1 MNQNDP
7 AVATDPAQAASIDSK
22 PAAKTA
28 LCNRGRNRDRIA
40 LLPLDLGKEARAAHR
55 DGGDRRVQAHRV
67 RRQLGDGAGDI
78 EQRAVEEVDDEGEPP
93 LRRRELEGSEL
104 HARVRPDGTPRAVL
118 EISEER
124 RVWKVCFSTF
134 KSR

>member
-1 MNQNDP
+1 MAP
-7 AVATDPAQAASIDSK
+7 TPPSSSSSRTKRLPPAQAASIDSK

-55 DGGDRRVQAHRV
+55 DGGDRRVQEHRV

-78 EQRAVEEVDDEGEPP
+78 EQRAVEEVEDEGEPP
-93 LRRRELEGSEL
+93 TRDRQSGAWGKRGD
-104 HARVRPDGTPRAVL
+104 VRGQ
-118 EISEER
+118 ISGPGII
-124 RVWKVCFSTF
+124 K
-134 KSR
+134 

>member
-1 MNQNDP
+1 MAP
-7 AVATDPAQAASIDSK
+7 TPPSSYSSRTKRLPPAQAASIDSK

-67 RRQLGDGAGDI
+67 RRQLGDGAGAI
-78 EQRAVEEVDDEGEPP
+78 EPRAVEEVDADGEPP
-93 LRRRELEGSEL
+93 LRLLGL
-104 HARVRPDGTPRAVL
+104 HGR
-118 EISEER
+118 
-124 RVWKVCFSTF
+124 
-134 KSR
+134 